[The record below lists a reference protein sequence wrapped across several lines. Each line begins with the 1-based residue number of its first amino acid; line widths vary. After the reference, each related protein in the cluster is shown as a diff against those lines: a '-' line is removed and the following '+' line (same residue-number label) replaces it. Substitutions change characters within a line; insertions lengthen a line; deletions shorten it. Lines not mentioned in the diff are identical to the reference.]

1 MEKRKMIERGCLKD
15 EWRTRYF
22 IEIDEAGTRHKYV
35 FGLGFFGE
43 IDEQTGEFDLIDF
56 TSPAL
61 IKELPPALKE
71 EWPDY
76 ESFEES
82 S

>member
-1 MEKRKMIERGCLKD
+1 MEKRKMIERGRLKD
-15 EWRTRYF
+15 KWGTRYF
-22 IEIDEAGTRHKYV
+22 IEIDEAGTRHNYV

-56 TSPAL
+56 TSPSL
-61 IKELPPALKE
+61 MKELPAAFKE

-76 ESFEES
+76 EWFEES

>member
-1 MEKRKMIERGCLKD
+1 MGKRRIIERGRLKD
-15 EWRTRYF
+15 KWRTRYF
-22 IEIDEAGTRHKYV
+22 IEIDETGKRRKYV
-35 FGLGFFGE
+35 FGLGFLGE
-43 IDEQTGEFDLIDF
+43 IDERTGEFDLIDF
-56 TSPAL
+56 TSSSL
-61 IKELPPALKE
+61 TKELPAAFKE

>member
-1 MEKRKMIERGCLKD
+1 MEKRKMIERGRLKD
-15 EWRTRYF
+15 ECRTRYF
-22 IEIDEAGTRHKYV
+22 IEIDETGTRHKYV

-43 IDEQTGEFDLIDF
+43 IDERNGEFVLIDF
-56 TSPAL
+56 TSPSL
-61 IKELPPALKE
+61 VKELPPALKE

>member
-1 MEKRKMIERGCLKD
+1 MD
-15 EWRTRYF
+15 ET
-22 IEIDEAGTRHKYV
+22 GKRHKYV

-56 TSPAL
+56 TSPSL

>member
-1 MEKRKMIERGCLKD
+1 MEKRKMIERGRLKD
-15 EWRTRYF
+15 KWRTRYF
-22 IEIDEAGTRHKYV
+22 IGIDETGKRHKYV

-43 IDEQTGEFDLIDF
+43 IDERTGEFDLINF
-56 TSPAL
+56 TSPRL
-61 IKELPPALKE
+61 MKEIPAVFNE
-71 EWPDY
+71 EWPNY